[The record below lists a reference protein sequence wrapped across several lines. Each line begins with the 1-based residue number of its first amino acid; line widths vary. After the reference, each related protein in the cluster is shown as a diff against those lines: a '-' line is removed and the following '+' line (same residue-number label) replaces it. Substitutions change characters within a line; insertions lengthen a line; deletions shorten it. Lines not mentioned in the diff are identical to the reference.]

1 MKAYYYLLFRLYS
14 QLMNPKNGYDE
25 RTAINITTTTSTLI
39 VYFSLLTILSFVDF
53 YYFKI
58 LDLINQNSISVI
70 LNMFIIGIINYVYF
84 IKDKKFLEKG
94 FKTDKKGGYII
105 ILFIVLNSIC
115 LVYFANKNREKI
127 FAEREKARIEKLSNY
142 E

>member
-1 MKAYYYLLFRLYS
+1 
-14 QLMNPKNGYDE
+14 MNPKNGYDE
-25 RTAINITTTTSTLI
+25 RTVINITTTTSTLI
-39 VYFSLLTILSFVDF
+39 VYLSLLTILLFVDF

-94 FKTDKKGGYII
+94 FKTDKKGGYVI
-105 ILFIVLNSIC
+105 ILFIVLNSMC
-115 LVYFANKNREKI
+115 LLYFANKNREKI
-127 FAEREKARIEKLSNY
+127 FAEREKARIEKNR
-142 E
+142 

>member
-25 RTAINITTTTSTLI
+25 ITAINIITTTSTLI

-127 FAEREKARIEKLSNY
+127 FTEREKARIEKLSNY

>member
-25 RTAINITTTTSTLI
+25 RTVINITTTTSTLI
-39 VYFSLLTILSFVDF
+39 VYLSLLTILLFVDF

-94 FKTDKKGGYII
+94 FKTDKKGGYVI
-105 ILFIVLNSIC
+105 ILFIVLNSMC
-115 LVYFANKNREKI
+115 LLYFANKNREKI
-127 FAEREKARIEKLSNY
+127 FAEREKARIEKNR
-142 E
+142 